1 MRETGFS
8 DRLSQDDESM
18 GQIKQEK
25 RACEAREKLQRFFQD
40 THSAFAVRAVTE
52 VTLWCLLRS

>member
-1 MRETGFS
+1 
-8 DRLSQDDESM
+8 M

-25 RACEAREKLQRFFQD
+25 SACEARGKLQKVFQY

-52 VTLWCLLRS
+52 VMK